1 MNEII
6 RNLYEAGWGKVF
18 YDVFFA
24 LGFVSVLVGLL
35 WYGKKLKFPLW
46 KIALTVCTVY
56 PLVVLWM
63 FIMFW
68 MESGFTTWGGN
79 NIVRIFVY
87 VPLIG
92 LPITKLLKLDVKK
105 TLALLSFA
113 PLLVHGVSHF
123 GCIFFGCCNG
133 YPCSFGV
140 YNPFYQDIRFPI
152 QPIEALT
159 AVAIVVF
166 LFWRAKKKNFEP
178 DGYEY
183 PLMLVLFGSTRFLF
197 EFLRDNEKMFWG
209 ISNLAIH
216 ALFMFVVGVIWIVI
230 KKIKSNKVPTPE
242 TVPQ

>member
-1 MNEII
+1 MNDLI
-6 RNLYEAGWGKVF
+6 RLIFSSGLSKAF
-18 YDVFFA
+18 YDTFFV
-24 LGFVSVLVGLL
+24 LGFLSVLVGLL
-35 WYGKKLKFPLW
+35 WYGKKLKFPPW

-92 LPITKLLKLDVKK
+92 LPVAKLLKLDTKK

-113 PLLVHGVSHF
+113 PLLVHGMSHF
-123 GCIFFGCCNG
+123 GCIFAGCCQG
-133 YPCSFGV
+133 YPSSFGI
-140 YNPFYQDIRFPI
+140 YNPIFQDIRFPI
-152 QPIEALT
+152 QPIEAVT

-166 LFWRAKKKNFEP
+166 LLWRAKKKHYEP

-183 PLMLVLFGSTRFLF
+183 PLMLVLFGSTRFMF
-197 EFLRDNEKMFWG
+197 EFLRDNEKIFWG

-216 ALFMFVVGVIWIVI
+216 ALFMFVVGLIWIFI
-230 KKIKSNKVPTPE
+230 YHKRRDASKKSVT
-242 TVPQ
+242 